1 MSELPRVI
9 LHNEVSVDGRVTDFE
24 VHLGVY
30 YELASRF
37 EEDATLAGAGT
48 ILAPTEEVTEET
60 EEDLVLFAQDPDLG
74 RPSLIIPDS
83 RGRVRLW
90 HMLRRYPFWGRF
102 IALVSETTPEE
113 YLEYLE
119 ERNIDVISTGS
130 DHVDLRTAL
139 GEVRV
144 RYGVRVVRAD
154 SGGTLNGVL
163 LKEDLVDELSILL
176 NASLVG
182 SDGTTPFVTSP
193 PGWTEEDT
201 VKLRL
206 TSVERM
212 DDDLVWLRYEVVR

>member
-1 MSELPRVI
+1 MGELPRVI
-9 LHNEVSVDGRVTDFE
+9 LHNEVSVDGRVTGFE

-30 YELASRF
+30 YELASRL
-37 EEDATLAGAGT
+37 EEDATLAGSGT

-60 EEDLVLFAQDPDLG
+60 EEDLTLFLQEPDPG
-74 RPSLIIPDS
+74 RPSLTIPDS

-113 YLEYLE
+113 YLEYLG
-119 ERNIDVISTGS
+119 ERNIDIIRAGV

-139 GEVRV
+139 EELRQ

-163 LKEDLVDELSILL
+163 LKEGLVDELSILL

-182 SDGTTPFVTSP
+182 NDGTTPFVTSP
-193 PGWTEEDT
+193 PGWTREDT
-201 VKLRL
+201 FKLRL
-206 TSVERM
+206 TKAEQM